1 MAMHDVSA
9 CLFAGQMT
17 CYRLTGTLSSLAQSL
32 TDCVLQPPVC
42 RVRPPPFPLPLKR
55 LIACLI
61 GLTLADKVFVCVI
74 ETVDNERVC
83 QSCVHVQMIS
93 T

>member
-1 MAMHDVSA
+1 
-9 CLFAGQMT
+9 MT
-17 CYRLTGTLSSLAQSL
+17 YYRLTGTLSSLAQSL
-32 TDCVLQPPVC
+32 TDCVLQPPLCRV
-42 RVRPPPFPLPLKR
+42 RVRPPPFPFPIKR

-83 QSCVHVQMIS
+83 QSCVRVQMIS